1 MVRSNQI
8 TRAKSAVVWFKEV
21 LQHASEDYE
30 NIGMAKT
37 YAEIGEFYRDIAT
50 QITEANDTG
59 KYKPFYESL
68 HTLLTEVVPNESE
81 AEIVRLELAEM
92 VRNTIQQY
100 ATKLKVDGIEQKEL
114 NSDLDLI
121 QKFVSSIK
129 TTTELTEEHAC
140 SNDAVN

>member
-1 MVRSNQI
+1 MLLRI
-8 TRAKSAVVWFKEV
+8 MKYR
-21 LQHASEDYE
+21 YGE
-30 NIGMAKT
+30 NICR
-37 YAEIGEFYRDIAT
+37 ELVSSIGISPRRLLK
-50 QITEANDTG
+50 QIDTG

-129 TTTELTEEHAC
+129 TTTELTENMRVQTMQSIEDTRQTVKVAYE
-140 SNDAVN
+140 SGGGER